1 MRAYGSSSCTRQ
13 AITRLALA
21 ALTLG
26 YGVGCGDSAEVWVPG
41 DPPPNAGAG
50 GSSGEG
56 MGGRPPGSAGQGA
69 TSPGGSDGLPGA
81 GQGGTDLGGS
91 PATGGSAGTGVEL
104 PVDAAAAWVF
114 DDAELHTYELTL
126 DPGVWAALQLDALDE
141 QYAEASLSAGDIQLG
156 RVALRFKGSLG
167 SLVGCFADDGTRI
180 CSKLGMKLKFDE
192 YLPEQRFLGLKRLN
206 FNAEYWDS
214 SLMRERVAYR
224 VFREMALVAPRAAHA
239 RLVINGEYQGVFDVV
254 EEVDGR
260 FTHDHFAEGNRNGN
274 LYKEQWPNT
283 DDPVVLGTRLETNED
298 VADHSLLLQFHADLA
313 RAAQSDLPQAV
324 ARYMDVDSLLG
335 YLAVDTHIID
345 WDGMAT
351 FYCNDEDCENHNYY
365 LYQHET
371 EPRFDLIPWDLDN
384 TFSLDSPL
392 AGVPGVFDMPTDCSL
407 RYPASGRMLMA
418 PACDPL
424 LHGLVQSD
432 GARYVA
438 QLERLIEGP
447 LAPGRIESW
456 IDTWQAQIEGA
467 VAEDTQG
474 PSVDEFH
481 GEIDRVK
488 NVLPMLRD
496 RISAD
501 RAHH

>member
-1 MRAYGSSSCTRQ
+1 
-13 AITRLALA
+13 
-21 ALTLG
+21 
-26 YGVGCGDSAEVWVPG
+26 
-41 DPPPNAGAG
+41 
-50 GSSGEG
+50 
-56 MGGRPPGSAGQGA
+56 
-69 TSPGGSDGLPGA
+69 
-81 GQGGTDLGGS
+81 
-91 PATGGSAGTGVEL
+91 
-104 PVDAAAAWVF
+104 VDASAAWVF

-126 DPGVWAALQLDALDE
+126 DPAVWAALQLNAVDE
-141 QYAEASLSAGDIQLG
+141 QYTEATLRAGDIELG
-156 RVALRFKGSLG
+156 RVALRFKGGLG

-192 YLPEQRFLGLKRLN
+192 YLPEQRFRGLKRLN

-224 VFREMALVAPRAAHA
+224 VFREMGLVAPRAAHA

-260 FTHDHFAEGNRNGN
+260 FTHDHFVEGNRNGN

-283 DDPVVLGTRLETNED
+283 DDPAALGARLETNED
-298 VADHSLLLQFHADLA
+298 TADHGALLQFHADLA
-313 RAAQSDLPQAV
+313 QAAQADLPMVV
-324 ARYMDVDSLLG
+324 ARYMDVDSLFA

-345 WDGMAT
+345 WDGMTT
-351 FYCNDEDCENHNYY
+351 FYCYDEDCENHNYY

-371 EPRFDLIPWDLDN
+371 EPRFELIPWDLDN

-392 AGVPGVFDMPTDCSL
+392 VGVPGVFDIPTDCSR
-407 RYPASGRMLMA
+407 RYPASGRMVLA

-424 LHGLVQSD
+424 LYGLVKSD

-467 VAEDTQG
+467 VAEDTHG
-474 PSVDEFH
+474 PTLDEFH
-481 GEIDRVK
+481 AEIGRVK
-488 NVLPMLRD
+488 NVLVTLRD
-496 RISAD
+496 RVSAD
-501 RAHH
+501 RANH